1 MCDNSERSESCFHC
15 YYCLQP
21 DSDVIIMNGIY
32 SFYFNQPLWLVGLIL
47 LVPLVWLGLRNLKAL
62 EPARKTLAIIFR
74 CLVVIILFVLLAR
87 PVLNRTNQQVTLI
100 AVIDKS
106 QSIPSELQQASQ
118 DYLNKAVLNKA
129 PEDRLAV
136 VDVAEAASISK
147 LPSEDVT
154 IHQRNTTLKGQQ
166 SQLANGIQMAMAIAP
181 PDTAVRILFVS
192 EGNETSGDLKEAAR
206 IAAVNGIPID
216 VLPLHYKYDNEVI
229 FKRLAAPAKARS
241 EQTISLRFILSST
254 SYTTGRLQLNL
265 NNREL
270 DLDPDSPEMTL
281 PIELKPGTNVKTIS
295 LPVGTRGIHEFE
307 AIYIPDE
314 QGRDIIS
321 QNNSATAITNV
332 TGPGYVLVVDTDG
345 SSGRAFEKTLTNSN
359 INVRYSSAADFPD
372 NLIRLM
378 NTDAIIFVNTDCS
391 EFTFQQQE
399 ILCRY
404 VTDLGGGFV
413 MVGGPE
419 SFGAGGWIG
428 SPVADILPVEL
439 DPPQKKQMPKGAL
452 VLVIDR
458 SGSMTGEKV
467 EICKLAAISAVRLLS
482 QRDLVGLVIFD
493 ATSTWLVPLQ
503 LARDKD
509 DICQRIRSVGAGGGT
524 IMGPAMQMAFESL
537 ADAEVAIKHVILL
550 TDGQTSDP
558 ELCAKLGNDMANSDI
573 TVSTVAVG
581 PETNGKLLF
590 DIAQVTQGRFYQ
602 VDDPM
607 KIPEIFV
614 KEAQVVRRSMIIEQT
629 FTPQL
634 ASGYSEVLGS
644 LSNQLPVLD
653 GYVLTGPKGG
663 LNQIVLASDQAD
675 PVLAICQS
683 GMGRCVAF
691 TSSIDSRWAS
701 NWLQWGG
708 FDSFWE
714 QIVRWSG
721 KPSQSIDCD
730 VTADVQG
737 SRVIVNV
744 EAVDKEGR
752 FINFAGV
759 EGQVI
764 APDVSSEKLELTQ
777 IGPGQYQGRFQA
789 ATSGSYIINLR
800 YKKLD
805 NDTKQDFTTTAVT
818 IPVAPEFRDLS
829 DNAPLLTQISE
840 ISGGRILSSDPNQVN
855 LFDRSGLKFPET
867 QLPLVKPLMLIWLAL
882 FLLDVAVRRV
892 ILDIRAI
899 GRRIAAVLLRYRKSK
914 QKKEERT
921 IEQLMLRRQKVRD
934 QLSARSRE
942 SIASRRYEADEKFE
956 GELPIAQPPDEK
968 IETEKTVSR
977 KTETVKDIPE
987 GEISHI
993 QRLLKAK
1000 RKAGDG
1006 KNKETTDD
1014 T

>member
-1 MCDNSERSESCFHC
+1 
-15 YYCLQP
+15 LQL
-21 DSDVIIMNGIY
+21 DSDVAIMNGTY
-32 SFYFNQPLWLVGLIL
+32 SFYFNQSLWLVGLIL
-47 LVPLVWLGLRNLKAL
+47 LVPIIWLGLRNLTAL
-62 EPARKTLAIIFR
+62 EPARRTLAIIFR
-74 CLVVIILFVLLAR
+74 CLIVIILFALLAR
-87 PVLNRTNQQVTLI
+87 PMLTRTNRRVTLI

-106 QSIPSELQQASQ
+106 QSIPSGLQQASL
-118 DYLNKAVLNKA
+118 DYLNTALKNKA

-147 LPSEDVT
+147 LPSEDIA
-154 IHQRNTTLKGQQ
+154 IHQRNTTLNGQQ
-166 SQLANGIQMAMAIAP
+166 SKLANGIQMAMAIAP

-216 VLPLHYKYDNEVI
+216 VLPLRYKYDNEVI

-254 SYTTGRLQLNL
+254 SYSTGRLQLNL
-265 NNREL
+265 NDREL
-270 DLDPDSPEMTL
+270 DLDPDSPEITL

-307 AIYIPDE
+307 AIFIPDE
-314 QGRDIIS
+314 QYQDIIS
-321 QNNSATAITNV
+321 QNNNATAITNV
-332 TGPGYVLVVDTDG
+332 AGPGQVLVVDTDG
-345 SSGRAFEKTLTNSN
+345 SSGRALEKTLNNSN
-359 INVRYSSAADFPD
+359 IDVRYSPATDFPD
-372 NLIRLM
+372 NLTGLM
-378 NTDAIIFVNTDCS
+378 DTDAVIFVNTDCS
-391 EFTFQQQE
+391 KFTFQQQE

-404 VTDLGGGFV
+404 ITDLGGGLV

-467 EICKLAAISAVRLLS
+467 EICKLAAIAAVRLLS
-482 QRDLVGLVIFD
+482 RRDLVGLVIFD
-493 ATSTWLVPLQ
+493 ATSTWLVPLEPAQ
-503 LARDKD
+503 DKV

-524 IMGPAMQMAFESL
+524 VMGPAMKMAFESL
-537 ADAEVAIKHVILL
+537 ADAEVAVKHVILL
-550 TDGQTSDP
+550 TDGQTSDSD
-558 ELCAKLGNDMANSDI
+558 LCAKLGNDMANSEI

-581 PETNGKLLF
+581 PETNGKLLY

-634 ASGYSEVLGS
+634 VSGYSEVLGS

-730 VTADVQG
+730 VTTDVQG

-744 EAVDKEGR
+744 EAIDSEGR
-752 FINFAGV
+752 FINFAGI

-764 APDVSSEKLELTQ
+764 APDVSSQTLELTQ

-789 ATSGSYIINLR
+789 ATSGSYIVNLR

-805 NDTKQDFTTTAVT
+805 DDTKQHFTTTAVT

-840 ISGGRILSSDPNQVN
+840 ISGGRILSSDPNQAN
-855 LFDRSGLKFPET
+855 LFDRGGLKFPET
-867 QLPLVKPLMLIWLAL
+867 QLPLVRPLMLIWLAL

-899 GRRIAAVLLRYRKSK
+899 GRRIAVLLRYRRDKR
-914 QKKEERT
+914 KEDKT
-921 IEQLMLRRQKVRD
+921 LEQLKQRRQKVRD

-942 SIASRRYEADEKFE
+942 SIVSRRYEADEKFE
-956 GELPIAQPPDEK
+956 GELPIVKPSTMKA
-968 IETEKTVSR
+968 ETENTISQKS
-977 KTETVKDIPE
+977 ETVKDISE
-987 GEISHI
+987 GEASHI

-1000 RKAGDG
+1000 RKAGDSRY
-1006 KNKETTDD
+1006 KEKTDD
-1014 T
+1014 I